1 MNGNHAASEH
11 SFEGVSIMGGNKASS
26 EHYFSTQAITREAAM
41 ALIAA
46 SREASREIGIEVAIA
61 IVDPAGNLKAFE
73 RTDDSSFL
81 ASDIAIDKAWTAVTF
96 GLGTHQWVDVLAD
109 RNAAQLAHRPRLVAA
124 GGGYPIKVGGKLIGG
139 LGISG
144 GNYAQDQKAC
154 EVALAQL
161 GFDVA

>member
-1 MNGNHAASEH
+1 MNSKP
-11 SFEGVSIMGGNKASS
+11 VSNN
-26 EHYFSTQAITREAAM
+26 YFTTEAITREAAV

-46 SREASREIGIEVAIA
+46 SREACRDIGIEVAIA

-73 RTDDSSFL
+73 RTDGGSFL

-124 GGGYPIKVGGKLIGG
+124 GGGYPIKVEGKLIGG

-144 GNYAQDQKAC
+144 GNYAQDREAC
-154 EVALAQL
+154 EVALAKL
-161 GFDVA
+161 GFEVA

>member
-1 MNGNHAASEH
+1 MNSKP
-11 SFEGVSIMGGNKASS
+11 VSNS
-26 EHYFSTQAITREAAM
+26 YFTTEAIAREAAV

-46 SREASREIGIEVAIA
+46 SREACRDIGIEVAIA

-73 RTDDSSFL
+73 RTDGGSFL

-124 GGGYPIKVGGKLIGG
+124 GGGYPIKVEGKLIGG

-144 GNYAQDQKAC
+144 GNYAQDREAC
-154 EVALAQL
+154 EVALAKL
-161 GFDVA
+161 GFEVA